1 MRIDRDRMLNAS
13 AVLFGL
19 LAFSNFMKPLGT
31 DPEQGLVFF
40 GRRLSGTPNAILGP
54 LFGLFLLAY
63 AVGIWR
69 VRRWALR
76 MGVLYAVYVVVN
88 LALFT
93 LRDPNPTAHGVAFN
107 VIYGTVAVTISTGT
121 AWLLAR
127 RQAAPNVC

>member
-1 MRIDRDRMLNAS
+1 MRSDRDRLLSVS

-19 LAFSNFMKPLGT
+19 LALSDFMKPVGT

-40 GRRLSGTPNAILGP
+40 GRRLAGTPNAILGP
-54 LFGLFLLAY
+54 LFGLYLLAY

-69 VRRWALR
+69 MRRWALP
-76 MGVLYAVYVVVN
+76 MGVLYAAYVVMN
-88 LALFT
+88 LTLFT

-107 VIYGTVAVTISTGT
+107 VVYGTVAVVISAGT

-127 RQAAPNVC
+127 RRAALT